1 MAKYVTMQHIFF
13 DYTESEERVIADAYD
28 DFSLSLGCKQAMTLA
43 LNIKNVIEKEK
54 GYKNGNQSYSR

>member
-28 DFSLSLGCKQAMTLA
+28 DFFFIVRMQTSNDACFK
-43 LNIKNVIEKEK
+43 
-54 GYKNGNQSYSR
+54 Y

>member
-28 DFSLSLGCKQAMTLA
+28 DFSLSLGYKQAMTLA

-54 GYKNGNQSYSR
+54 GYKNGN

>member
-54 GYKNGNQSYSR
+54 RV

>member
-13 DYTESEERVIADAYD
+13 DYTPSEERVIADYYD
-28 DFSLSLGCKQAMTLA
+28 DFSLLLGCKQAMTLA

-54 GYKNGNQSYSR
+54 GYKNGN

>member
-28 DFSLSLGCKQAMTLA
+28 DFSLSLGSKQAMTLA

-54 GYKNGNQSYSR
+54 GYKNGN